1 MRPPSTFTAT
11 GCFLSSRRASG
22 NPAAVQGEQP
32 TPDERTWAARVDEVL
47 ESRVARLLL
56 AALVIVSLLPL
67 GALDLA
73 LRPLFLVV
81 FGVELFARFTLWRQ
95 GARTTTTLG
104 VAFSIAD
111 ALAFVSFLPLEG
123 LFSEHTVQLL
133 ALLRLTRLFV
143 LVRFARDLAR
153 DIYAILT
160 RREQLQTLGLVT
172 GAVVVLSFVSAVILS
187 QLAIDMGPLGADV
200 PFVERL
206 WWSFRQLE
214 SADNLVDHLSGHP
227 VLTVLSLVLTL
238 TGVFLIS
245 FIIGVGANIVE
256 QVVRAERRRD
266 LNYRGH
272 TVVIGAVHEG
282 EDLVREFVRI
292 YAKNRQIPSPERLWT
307 WLRYMRPSAAN
318 TFPRVALLSRKA
330 EPPDYLVEPIMRWVV
345 YRHGDESENES
356 LRRVAIDKAKRAIVL
371 GHHRLGFEADALT
384 VATVAAL
391 RAHNRDCHVYA
402 ELDDPGARDIV
413 LDVGGD
419 NTVALDVP
427 RFLGLFLCQHL
438 LTPGVDRLYRE
449 LLTADGSELYTHIY
463 VDDADHAAFAAR
475 PTALRWSDLAAL
487 AAEHGVALVGVY
499 LGDEPVRLNA
509 RGVVPMRGLVRWLN
523 PAADVVDARIDALGG
538 RRGLV
543 PADKLRGVIGA
554 ADGYLH
560 LRTFAA
566 ALAAARPPA
575 RVAAPAPSALRT
587 IDACL
592 RPLARGPS
600 RVAMIGYSEALPSL
614 LQELARFVPGVDVKL
629 FLSTRGD
636 ERLPLPRRLAS
647 LHVGIDE
654 DDPLPGRAGRI
665 VPLERGGRLELFTHD
680 GPDLAQ
686 FAAGR
691 LPDAVDAAVFL
702 SEPEGGDRDA
712 RTSMRV
718 LRFVRALEEG
728 RVPRGDTLHVLAEFL
743 SVDKGVQLQRH
754 VNARRCGF
762 ADDAAL
768 RLTLIAKETIKSY
781 FMVHSS
787 FVPGVAE
794 IYDELLE
801 ERGQDIVRFPFE
813 AAADAPPSVSLHELS
828 LALLPRQAVPFA
840 IDLDDGIR
848 LAPPADARF
857 DTGSVRG
864 IYCIA
869 DGASSSTT

>member
-1 MRPPSTFTAT
+1 MRI
-11 GCFLSSRRASG
+11 
-22 NPAAVQGEQP
+22 NEIV
-32 TPDERTWAARVDEVL
+32 
-47 ESRVARLLL
+47 ESRLARLAL

-73 LRPLFLVV
+73 LRPVFLVV
-81 FGVELFARFTLWRQ
+81 FGVELFARFTLWRR
-95 GARTTTTLG
+95 GTRATTSLG
-104 VAFSIAD
+104 IAFGVAD

-123 LFSEHTVQLL
+123 LFSEHTVQVL
-133 ALLRLTRLFV
+133 ALLRLMRLFV

-187 QLAIDMGPLGADV
+187 QLAIDMGGVAADV

-214 SADNLVDHLSGHP
+214 SADNLVQHLSGHP
-227 VLTVLSLVLTL
+227 VLTALSLGLTL

-245 FIIGVGANIVE
+245 FIIGVGANIVD

-266 LNYRGH
+266 LHYRGH

-282 EDLVREFVRI
+282 EDLVREFVRM

-307 WLRYMRPSAAN
+307 WLRYMRPSGAR
-318 TFPRVALLSRKA
+318 TFPRVALLSRKD

-345 YRHGDESENES
+345 YRQGDESESDS
-356 LRRVAIDKAKRAIVL
+356 LRRISIEQAKRAIVL
-371 GHHRLGFEADALT
+371 GHHRLGFESDALT
-384 VATVAAL
+384 VATIAAL

-402 ELDDPGARDIV
+402 EVEDPGARDIV

-419 NTVALDVP
+419 NTVALDLP
-427 RFLGLFLCQHL
+427 RFLGMFLCQHL
-438 LTPGVDRLYRE
+438 LMPGVDRLYRE

-463 VDDADHAAFAAR
+463 VDAADHAAFAAR
-475 PTALRWSDLAAL
+475 ATPLRWDDLTAL
-487 AAEHGVALVGVY
+487 AAEHGVVLVGVY
-499 LGDEPVRLNA
+499 LGDHPVKLNA

-523 PAADVVDARIDALGG
+523 PAADVVDPQVAALGG
-538 RRGLV
+538 RRGVV
-543 PADKLRGVIGA
+543 PAAKLRGVIGV

-566 ALAAARPPA
+566 ALASARPAA
-575 RVAAPAPSALRT
+575 RVAVPSPSALQAL
-587 IDACL
+587 DACVL
-592 RPLARGPS
+592 PLTRGPS
-600 RVAMIGYSEALPSL
+600 RVAMVGYSEALPAL

-647 LHVGIDE
+647 LRVGITE
-654 DDPLPGRAGRI
+654 DDPLPGRAGR
-665 VPLERGGRLELFTHD
+665 VLSLERGGRLELFTHD

-686 FAAGR
+686 FAAEH
-691 LPDAVDAAVFL
+691 LTHPVDTAAFL

-712 RTSMRV
+712 RTAMRV

-728 RVPRGDTLHVLAEFL
+728 RVPHGDTLHVLAEFV
-743 SVDKGVQLQRH
+743 SVDKGAHIQRH
-754 VNARRCGF
+754 VDARRCGF
-762 ADDAAL
+762 ADESAL

-801 ERGQDIVRFPFE
+801 ERGQDIVRYPFT
-813 AAADAPPSVSLHELS
+813 AAAGAPGTVSLRELS
-828 LALLPRQAVPFA
+828 RVLSSRQAVPIA
-840 IDLDDGIR
+840 LELDASVR
-848 LAPPADARF
+848 LAPAADDRF
-857 DTGSVRG
+857 AVADVRG
-864 IYCIA
+864 VYCVA
-869 DGASSSTT
+869 ESAASTTPRPP